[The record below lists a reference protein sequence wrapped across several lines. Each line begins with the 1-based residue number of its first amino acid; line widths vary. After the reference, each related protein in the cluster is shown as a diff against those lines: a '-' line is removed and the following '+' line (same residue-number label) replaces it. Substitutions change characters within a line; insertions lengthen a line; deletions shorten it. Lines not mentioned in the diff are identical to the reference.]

1 MIAFI
6 ASEKH
11 SPTSTIGFT
20 ARRMTCWERVGY
32 SESNAA
38 YLSSEVARCVCDAFA
53 KSEPTVVDNADFI
66 SKLKQI
72 EEAAYVV
79 GAAVQDSGLKA
90 HLRHIGLVAK
100 TLLARLELGAVTV
113 VQAEPKL
120 PEGAVKKPAA

>member
-11 SPTSTIGFT
+11 SPRRTIGFT
-20 ARRMTCWERVGY
+20 ARPMTCCERVGC
-32 SESNAA
+32 SESNPA
-38 YLSSEVARCVCDAFA
+38 YSSSKVACCDAFA
-53 KSEPTVVDNADFI
+53 KSELTVLENADFI